1 LLLGVVE
8 RPLLEGEVAV
18 LAECYLE
25 QLQLVFRVI
34 QLLLVVVE
42 LLLLDHRQLLEA
54 EILQVLLDSLPL
66 LAAVV
71 VHLQVV
77 LVHLADR
84 VEADHLHLVQVL
96 LEIRHQ
102 QFQDKDMLAVLGEE
116 PSLELAVVVALVELE
131 ILDLDH
137 RQ

>member
-25 QLQLVFRVI
+25 QLQLVFQVI

-66 LAAVV
+66 LVAVV

-96 LEIRHQ
+96 LEIHHQ
-102 QFQDKDMLAVLGEE
+102 QFQDKDMLVVLGED
-116 PSLELAVVVALVELE
+116 PSLDQAVVVALVELE
-131 ILDLDH
+131 MLDLDH

>member
-96 LEIRHQ
+96 LEIHHQ
-102 QFQDKDMLAVLGEE
+102 QFQDKDMLVVLGED
-116 PSLELAVVVALVELE
+116 PSLDQAVVVALVELE
-131 ILDLDH
+131 MLDLDH